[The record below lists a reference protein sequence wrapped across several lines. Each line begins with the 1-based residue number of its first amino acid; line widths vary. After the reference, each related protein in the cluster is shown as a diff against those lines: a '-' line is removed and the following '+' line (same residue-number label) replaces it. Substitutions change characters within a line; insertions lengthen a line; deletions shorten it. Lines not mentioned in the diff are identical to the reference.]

1 MKLHIENINPN
12 WPAEPITYDLLEGKV
27 LEKALRQMIDIK
39 SRQMFDKPK
48 DITVGDVKA
57 FDAIAKWL
65 EELSDGEQ

>member
-1 MKLHIENINPN
+1 MNLD
-12 WPAEPITYDLLEGKV
+12 WPAVPRRDDLSIDLLEGEV

-57 FDAIAKWL
+57 FDTIAKWI
-65 EELSDGEQ
+65 EELSCGK